1 MRKQF
6 LHPSHLYA
14 IGVAICM
21 YPAHIADMSLD
32 NVSLTSQCILSDRYG
47 YLALT
52 FDAAENVLY
61 YSGNYTNTIS
71 AIPLETG
78 AKAKVVASGTGVVKG
93 QWSLSGSLLDRRRYW
108 GKGPDPSSHCRT
120 TVSDLISCCGSR
132 QTLTSPPE
140 SVFFLMRIS
149 YAGFLSDAKHC
160 LMVASCLPIVREP
173 ASGSGCY

>member
-1 MRKQF
+1 MCHDFISVRKQF

-21 YPAHIADMSLD
+21 YPANIADMSLD

-93 QWSLSGSLLDRRRYW
+93 QWCPVFWKVSSVKCMCVCMFVSERGGS
-108 GKGPDPSSHCRT
+108 
-120 TVSDLISCCGSR
+120 
-132 QTLTSPPE
+132 
-140 SVFFLMRIS
+140 
-149 YAGFLSDAKHC
+149 
-160 LMVASCLPIVREP
+160 
-173 ASGSGCY
+173 